1 MRLLFRAARRN
12 DLPTILHML
21 ANDPLG
27 KSREILHDPPP
38 QSYYDAFEKINIDKN
53 QELMVV
59 EDEQSEIVATFQIS
73 FLQYLTYQ
81 GGLRAQIEAVRVRED
96 QRGKGLGE
104 KIFTWAIQRAKDN
117 GAHLVQ
123 LTTDKKRPDAI
134 RFYENLGFIASHEG
148 MKFHL

>member
-1 MRLLFRAARRN
+1 MKLSFRTARRN
-12 DLPTILHML
+12 DLPTILDIL

-27 KSREILHDPPP
+27 KSREILQDPLP
-38 QSYYDAFEKINIDKN
+38 QSYYDAFEKINADKN
-53 QELMVV
+53 QELMIV
-59 EDEQSEIVATFQIS
+59 EDEQSEIVATFQVS

-104 KIFTWAIQRAKDN
+104 KIITWAIHRAKDN